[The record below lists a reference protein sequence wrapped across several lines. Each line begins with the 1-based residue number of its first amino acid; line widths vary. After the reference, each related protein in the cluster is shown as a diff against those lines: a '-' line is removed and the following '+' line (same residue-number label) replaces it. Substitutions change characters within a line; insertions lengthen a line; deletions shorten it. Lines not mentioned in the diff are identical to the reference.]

1 DPDSGSSKYRNY
13 RYSGV
18 PKSGSVNSLARD
30 LPKAVDGSPYAPVK
44 RVLNLLGQK
53 YTIEM
58 LNILVENDSVRHKDF
73 LEIVPN
79 TTLSYRLRGLQ
90 ETALVTT
97 RPSTSTRVVIE
108 YYLILLGRMKVMVI
122 TSTKRDINS

>member
-1 DPDSGSSKYRNY
+1 
-13 RYSGV
+13 
-18 PKSGSVNSLARD
+18 LARD
-30 LPKAVDGSPYAPVK
+30 LPKVVDGSPYAPVK

-97 RPSTSTRVVIE
+97 RPSTSTRVVKE
-108 YYLILLGRMKVMVI
+108 YYLTLLGRQTVQWIKR
-122 TSTKRDINS
+122 TKRALTSPAMTKKMEAFKDIKVEYKDAST